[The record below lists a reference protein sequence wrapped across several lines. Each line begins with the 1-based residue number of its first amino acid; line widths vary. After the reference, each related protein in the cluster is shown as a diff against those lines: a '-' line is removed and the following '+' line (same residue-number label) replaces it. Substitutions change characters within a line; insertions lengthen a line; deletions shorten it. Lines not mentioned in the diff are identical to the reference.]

1 MNVQAQQ
8 DDTVDELCW
17 RYYGG
22 TAGVTEAVHE
32 ANPGLCDSGPLLSAG
47 QVVYLPELP
56 PPTQRET
63 VQLWD

>member
-17 RYYGG
+17 RYYGR
-22 TAGVTEAVHE
+22 TAGVTEAVLE